1 MAERTYTIY
10 LISRGLTDLAA
21 IVKPG
26 NDHYPV
32 TLQGKA
38 IGDFYVKTVQPE
50 APSWVELF
58 ANTGID
64 LTNVKAMSS
73 SAVLIVHTG
82 SRRFAVT
89 FGTGRSLLQPD
100 TTEERFGLKV
110 TLNAVDPAKIRSVER
125 LTMDSPAPHSQ
136 IQARTGVDIRD
147 FGLDLDQDLLR
158 EVAGPPRDSKA
169 LGLRLTGK
177 DALHATADIT
187 LEQLPAQLRR
197 YLAESKK
204 TDYRTHFP
212 WVDHIQE
219 IKSPTQRGE
228 LDTALK
234 KRLQRQQLD
243 HIWLAVPEI
252 INWDGIDAFTYRDT
266 PTADRYGEIDLAAFL
281 ATLRDPTTVTT
292 AALKRYRICAVN
304 QDGDALYDWSAYQC
318 IYAEITLDTEHYIL
332 NGGTWFQVEPSF
344 RQRIE
349 NAFTAIPKRTG
360 QLPNAN
366 NREKER
372 DYNARVA
379 QDEATYALM
388 DRNNILFP
396 DAQNTIEFCDLYT
409 NKRELIHVKPYT
421 GSSTLSHLFA
431 QGVTSGRLFKGDAT
445 FRLAVNKKLPTAYR
459 LAKPN
464 DALTPLA
471 FTVTYAIIKKGASP
485 LTLPFFSKVSLNNA
499 MTTLRALGYN
509 AQIAKID
516 VNP

>member
-1 MAERTYTIY
+1 MSCLAWRNVHSAR
-10 LISRGLTDLAA
+10 SR
-21 IVKPG
+21 
-26 NDHYPV
+26 N
-32 TLQGKA
+32 
-38 IGDFYVKTVQPE
+38 
-50 APSWVELF
+50 
-58 ANTGID
+58 
-64 LTNVKAMSS
+64 
-73 SAVLIVHTG
+73 
-82 SRRFAVT
+82 
-89 FGTGRSLLQPD
+89 
-100 TTEERFGLKV
+100 
-110 TLNAVDPAKIRSVER
+110 
-125 LTMDSPAPHSQ
+125 
-136 IQARTGVDIRD
+136 
-147 FGLDLDQDLLR
+147 
-158 EVAGPPRDSKA
+158 
-169 LGLRLTGK
+169 GLRLAGRL
-177 DALHATADIT
+177 DGLIPSPWFRRT
-187 LEQLPAQLRR
+187 L
-197 YLAESKK
+197 
-204 TDYRTHFP
+204 T
-212 WVDHIQE
+212 
-219 IKSPTQRGE
+219 
-228 LDTALK
+228 
-234 KRLQRQQLD
+234 
-243 HIWLAVPEI
+243 
-252 INWDGIDAFTYRDT
+252 
-266 PTADRYGEIDLAAFL
+266 
-281 ATLRDPTTVTT
+281 
-292 AALKRYRICAVN
+292 VN